1 MLNRHKKEI
10 KSQNMVP
17 PKKTLFYGWY
27 MVIVGLVILTLNA
40 LAVFRGIGVL
50 VVVLQK
56 NFSWSRT
63 EISIGNVLSRAEGA
77 ALGPIEGFLIDKIG
91 AKRMILIGMIIMGV
105 GFFAFSRIQNVW
117 QFYIVFMIITLG
129 AGLGGWLAVA
139 SVLNNWF
146 IRNRTMAMAIAMS
159 GIHLAGIF
167 LPLYAYAIDWQFRFT
182 LVAMGVII
190 ILVGIPSYL
199 LTRNTPEEV
208 GLLPDGEA
216 SLDHGFGVDA
226 DNQNT
231 PKEFDFTLKQALSA
245 PVFWVITAS
254 HVSSTMAL
262 ATMGVHLT
270 PRITDMMIDLGRE
283 ESVALYW
290 ASFVE
295 SGYAIFAFP
304 AIFISG
310 WLGDRMS
317 KKNLLIVFM
326 FMQGVSTLILA
337 YANTLWMAFVFAFIY
352 GISFGGRVPIMSAIR
367 GEYFGR
373 KAFASITGWSMLP
386 NGVLMAISPVVTA
399 WWYDTTGS
407 YFLPFFIL
415 SVITLIGGVIMFFA
429 KPPNRLIPQDIGEK

>member
-1 MLNRHKKEI
+1 
-10 KSQNMVP
+10 
-17 PKKTLFYGWY
+17 
-27 MVIVGLVILTLNA
+27 
-40 LAVFRGIGVL
+40 
-50 VVVLQK
+50 
-56 NFSWSRT
+56 
-63 EISIGNVLSRAEGA
+63 
-77 ALGPIEGFLIDKIG
+77 
-91 AKRMILIGMIIMGV
+91 
-105 GFFAFSRIQNVW
+105 
-117 QFYIVFMIITLG
+117 
-129 AGLGGWLAVA
+129 
-139 SVLNNWF
+139 
-146 IRNRTMAMAIAMS
+146 
-159 GIHLAGIF
+159 
-167 LPLYAYAIDWQFRFT
+167 
-182 LVAMGVII
+182 
-190 ILVGIPSYL
+190 
-199 LTRNTPEEV
+199 
-208 GLLPDGEA
+208 
-216 SLDHGFGVDA
+216 
-226 DNQNT
+226 
-231 PKEFDFTLKQALSA
+231 
-245 PVFWVITAS
+245 
-254 HVSSTMAL
+254 
-262 ATMGVHLT
+262 
-270 PRITDMMIDLGRE
+270 MMIDLGRE

-337 YANTLWMAFVFAFIY
+337 YANTLWMAFVFAFVY